1 MNEAYEARISK
12 ELIRLI
18 HLQALESYPY
28 EVGGSLIGTEE
39 GFVYT
44 IQYIAVTTL
53 YKRRTKGILIADD
66 VGAYWDVEALGLGPT
81 HLQVI
86 GEWHSH
92 PDATAVMSRATDL
105 TRWDRRMGVRSDAEE
120 MEDGNLEWIS
130 ALVPSKIGCPRYS
143 DRVYIKLGNRIRRVR
158 IVRL

>member
-1 MNEAYEARISK
+1 VYEVRVSP
-12 ELIRLI
+12 EVIRLL

-28 EVGGSLIGTEE
+28 EIGGSLIGTEE
-39 GFVYT
+39 GPVYVVHH
-44 IQYIAVTTL
+44 IAVTTL
-53 YKRRTKGILIADD
+53 YTRRTRGSLIAED

-92 PDATAVMSRATDL
+92 PDATAVLSRVTDL
-105 TRWDRRMGVRSDAEE
+105 TRWDRRMGVKSDEEE
-120 MEDGNLEWIS
+120 MEDGNLEWIT
-130 ALVPSKIGCPRYS
+130 ALVPSKTGCPRYS
-143 DRVYIKLGNRIRRVR
+143 DRVYLKLGNRIRKVR